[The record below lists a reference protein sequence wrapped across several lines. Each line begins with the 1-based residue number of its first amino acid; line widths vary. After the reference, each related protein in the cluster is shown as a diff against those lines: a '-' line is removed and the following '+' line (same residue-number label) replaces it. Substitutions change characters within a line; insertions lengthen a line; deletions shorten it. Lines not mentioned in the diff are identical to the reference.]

1 MTQRLMAI
9 DTATIYFRAFH
20 GVPSSVT
27 APDGTVINAVRGTL
41 DAVATLIEQFEPN
54 QVVAA
59 WDDAWRP
66 AWRVAL
72 VPEYKAHRVV
82 AGTDSA
88 EDVPEQLVPQIP
100 LVREALS
107 LLGIPVV
114 GRQDQEADDV
124 LGALSRTW
132 TGETRVVSGDRDLFQ
147 LVDDPANVSVIYT
160 GAGMKKLQHVTDGWL
175 AEKYGLGPG
184 QYLDFAALRG
194 DTSDGL
200 PGVAGIGDKTA
211 AKLLTELGDLE
222 SIVTAAAGEH
232 GSLTPRIR
240 ANLLASREYLDAV
253 RQVIAVGRGL
263 ELDSVPTLAQP
274 QWAAFDEFA
283 ALWGLGRP
291 AARAKA
297 AIESIR
303 A

>member
-132 TGETRVVSGDRDLFQ
+132 TGETLVVSGDRDLFQ

-211 AKLLTELGDLE
+211 AKLLAEFGDIDAL
-222 SIVTAAAGEH
+222 VAAAAGEH
-232 GSLTPRIR
+232 DSLTPRIR
-240 ANLLASREYLDAV
+240 SNILASREYLDAV